1 MKFLKPLIATSL
13 AALVVM
19 ISFSLN
25 AGAAT
30 VWPHV
35 DNVEPTKTWKI
46 SFNKPVDRKTVT
58 NKSIY
63 ITDSKGIKLSNVI
76 TFSNSDETVQILPPS
91 GNYRAGETYTI
102 HITPAVENRDG
113 KALKEGVTKTFTIE
127 KVTYDL
133 ANVQTDGTVSIV
145 RKFTSFEEAA
155 SQMTQNQA
163 VLKSG
168 MIVHMP
174 SGLVSTKSANGSSLT
189 ILHSDKLLKK
199 EVTYVAADTELLYVN
214 STDAYVEV
222 ELAGVNYYIT
232 HDNSRLLPGQ
242 TVKKRSYYYTAN
254 GSLFHSIYSHN
265 AGSTGVYEVGLA
277 PRFMQDGVHYYSTDG
292 SRFTNAAGQQVGT
305 AHQYFQ
311 YLPMRSK
318 TQYTAEELDA
328 YILARLRQLEQNS
341 STAIYKD
348 ASVKSKLIG
357 LGAELKRVEKEYHV
371 NALHILALA
380 QNESQ
385 YGMSAYAQK
394 YNNIFGLYV
403 TDDNPS
409 KKEFTTVNH
418 NIEEL
423 VNVFLNRNYLPPT
436 GGYANGTNFGNKA
449 VGVNVK
455 YASDP
460 YWGAKNAGHMY
471 RIDRMMGGRELANQA
486 KIGLTNI
493 NEISL
498 KFRRDPSTSQ
508 QYAYSYP
515 KSGMPMI
522 ILDDQLKEAPWIK
535 VRSDY
540 VPYDELF
547 VHGSYVGRLEW

>member
-1 MKFLKPLIATSL
+1 MKFIKQLIVTSL
-13 AALVVM
+13 ATLVVM
-19 ISFSLN
+19 IGMSLN
-25 AGAAT
+25 VGAAT
-30 VWPHV
+30 EWPHAV
-35 DNVEPTKTWKI
+35 DVEPNKTWKI
-46 SFNKPVDRKTVT
+46 SFNKPVDRTTV
-58 NKSIY
+58 NANSIY
-63 ITDSKGIKLSNVI
+63 ITDSKNVKLTNAVS
-76 TFSNSDETVQILPPS
+76 FSNSDEIVQILPPS

-102 HITPAVENRDG
+102 HITPAIKNRDG
-113 KALKEGVTKTFTIE
+113 KALKEGITKTFTIE

-145 RKFTSFEEAA
+145 RKFNSFGEAA
-155 SQMTQNQA
+155 SQMTKNQA

-168 MIVHMP
+168 MVVHMP

-199 EVTYVAADTELLYVN
+199 EVTYVPADTELLYVD

-222 ELAGVNYYIT
+222 ELAGDNYYIK

-242 TVKKRSYYYTAN
+242 TIKKRSYYYTAN
-254 GSLFHSIYSHN
+254 GSLYHSIYSHN
-265 AGSTGVYEVGLA
+265 AGTTGVYEAGMA

-292 SRFTNAAGQQVGT
+292 SHFTNATGQQVGI

-318 TQYTAEELDA
+318 TNYTSEELDA
-328 YILARLRQLEQNS
+328 YILARLQQLEQNS
-341 STAIYKD
+341 SAAIYKD

-357 LGAELKRVEKEYHV
+357 LGSELKRIEKEYHV
-371 NALHILALA
+371 NALHVLALA
-380 QNESQ
+380 QHESQ
-385 YGMSAYAQK
+385 YGMSNYAQK
-394 YNNIFGLYV
+394 YNNLFGLYAQ
-403 TDDNPS
+403 DDNPS
-409 KKEFTTVNH
+409 KKEFTTVSD

-423 VNVFLNRNYLPPT
+423 INVFLNRNYLPPT
-436 GGYANGTNFGNKA
+436 GRYASGTNFGNKA
-449 VGVNVK
+449 VGINVK

-471 RIDRMMGGRELANQA
+471 RIDRMMGGRELANKA
-486 KIGLTNI
+486 KIGLTNTTD
-493 NEISL
+493 L

-508 QYAYSYP
+508 PYAYSYP

-522 ILDDQLKEAPWIK
+522 ILDDQLKENPWIK

-547 VHGSYVGRLEW
+547 VHGSYVDRLEW